1 MDTRSQR
8 LRRAAAAAP
17 AAVATL
23 YAATGTGLVAVTA
36 DQPPGVVPPLLVASA
51 LFTVLAVLLL
61 RVAQRWVWIAGAALQ
76 VLLILMYLLVA
87 ADRTPAFEAWG
98 IAVKLLQI
106 GLLAAFGALVVD
118 AGRGAARPEGRLP

>member
-1 MDTRSQR
+1 MDTRLQG
-8 LRRAAAAAP
+8 LRRAATAGA

-23 YAATGTGLVAVTA
+23 YAVTGTGLVAVTA
-36 DQPPGVVPPLLVASA
+36 DQPPGLVPPLLVAAA

-106 GLLAAFGALVVD
+106 GLLAAFGALVAA